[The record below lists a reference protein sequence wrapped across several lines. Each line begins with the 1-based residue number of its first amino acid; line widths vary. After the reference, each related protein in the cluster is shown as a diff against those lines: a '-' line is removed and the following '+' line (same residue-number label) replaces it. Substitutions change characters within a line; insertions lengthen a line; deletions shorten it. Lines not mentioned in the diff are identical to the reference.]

1 VARFAAA
8 ERVPSQW
15 AFDASSS
22 SDDVGIVSYQ
32 WGFGS
37 GVGGESGVVSAASFP
52 PGEHTVTLT
61 VTDTA
66 GQVHS
71 SSQVINVGGG

>member
-1 VARFAAA
+1 M
-8 ERVPSQW
+8 PSQW

-32 WGFGS
+32 WGFGA
-37 GVGGESGVVSAASFP
+37 GVGAESGVVTAASFP
-52 PGEHTVTLT
+52 PGEHVVTLT

-66 GQVHS
+66 GQAHS
-71 SSQVINVGGG
+71 TSQLINVGGG